1 MTRNA
6 LNVVMGWG
14 LCFAVLCNIAVLITL
29 DVLIA
34 KVPQTEPK
42 FFFGWQKPLSA
53 FSGNACK

>member
-53 FSGNACK
+53 FSGNA